1 MTGAVPHTIHA
12 VLWQNEGMRNRSVIR
27 NSPSALR
34 GHDVSADEK
43 LLQNTDPD
51 WIKEDPWR
59 VARIQA
65 EFIQGFDT
73 LASMDKL
80 GISIF
85 GSARTTENSK
95 DYKAARELAKKL
107 AQAGFP
113 ILTGGGPGIM
123 EAANRGAQ
131 EAGGVSIGLGI
142 ELPFEQ
148 GMNDYVDVALYFR
161 HFFVR
166 KVMFLKYST
175 AFVAMP
181 GGFGTMD
188 ELFEALCMLQTD
200 KIVGFPIVLVGTEYW
215 GGLIEW
221 IREQML
227 AQGMISKGDEDLIV
241 VVDSVY
247 EALEAIFAGLSRLN
261 GGQEV

>member
-1 MTGAVPHTIHA
+1 
-12 VLWQNEGMRNRSVIR
+12 MRNRSVIR

-34 GHDVSADEK
+34 GRDVSADEK
-43 LLQNTDPD
+43 LLQNSDPD

-85 GSARTTENSK
+85 GSARTTEKSK
-95 DYKAARELAKKL
+95 DYRAARELAKKL

-131 EAGGVSIGLGI
+131 DGGGVSIGLGI

-148 GMNDYVDVALYFR
+148 GMNEYVDVALYFR

-200 KIVGFPIVLVGTEYW
+200 KIVSFPIVLFGADYW
-215 GGLIEW
+215 SGLIDW
-221 IREQML
+221 IKERML
-227 AQGMISKGDEDLIV
+227 GEGMISKEDNDLLV

-261 GGQEV
+261 SGQSR

>member
-1 MTGAVPHTIHA
+1 
-12 VLWQNEGMRNRSVIR
+12 MRNRSVIR

-34 GHDVSADEK
+34 GNDVSADEK

-51 WIKEDPWR
+51 WISEDPWR

-65 EFIQGFDT
+65 EFVQGFDT

-85 GSARTTENSK
+85 GSARTTEKSK

-131 EAGGVSIGLGI
+131 EGGGVSIGLGI

-188 ELFEALCMLQTD
+188 ELFEALCMLQTE
-200 KIVGFPIVLVGTEYW
+200 KIVSFPIVLFGADYW
-215 GGLIEW
+215 GGLADW
-221 IREQML
+221 IKERML
-227 AQGMISKGDEDLIV
+227 GDGMISKSDEDLIV

-261 GGQEV
+261 GGQGA

>member
-1 MTGAVPHTIHA
+1 MK
-12 VLWQNEGMRNRSVIR
+12 NRSVIR
-27 NSPSALR
+27 SSPSALR
-34 GHDVSADEK
+34 GNDVSADEK

-73 LASMDKL
+73 LAAMDKL

-85 GSARTTENSK
+85 GSARTPEKSK

-131 EAGGVSIGLGI
+131 DGGGVSIGLGI

-148 GMNDYVDVALYFR
+148 GMNKYVDVALYFR

-188 ELFEALCMLQTD
+188 ELFEALCMLQTE
-200 KIVGFPIVLVGTEYW
+200 KIVSFPIVLFGAEYW
-215 GGLIEW
+215 SGLVEW
-221 IREQML
+221 IKGQML
-227 AQGMISKGDEDLIV
+227 AQGMISKGDEDSIV

-261 GGQEV
+261 GGQAL

>member
-1 MTGAVPHTIHA
+1 M
-12 VLWQNEGMRNRSVIR
+12 ENRSVIR
-27 NSPSALR
+27 SSPALLR
-34 GHDVSADEK
+34 GNEASADEK
-43 LLQNTDPD
+43 LLQNNNPD
-51 WIKEDPWR
+51 WIGEDPWR

-73 LASMDKL
+73 LASMHKL
-80 GISIF
+80 GVSIF
-85 GSARTTENSK
+85 GSARTPEDSK
-95 DYKAARELAKKL
+95 DYKTARELAKKL

-123 EAANRGAQ
+123 EAANRGAK
-131 EAGGVSIGLGI
+131 EGKGISIGLGI

-148 GMNDYVDVALYFR
+148 GMNEYVDVALYFR

-200 KIVGFPIVLVGTEYW
+200 KMVSFPIVLVGSEYW
-215 GGLIEW
+215 GGLVEW
-221 IREQML
+221 IKEQML
-227 AQGMISKGDEDLIV
+227 GRGMISEGDEDLIV
-241 VVDSVY
+241 LVDSVY
-247 EALEAIFAGLSRLN
+247 EALEAIYAGLSRLG
-261 GGQEV
+261 GGQGAER